1 MSDDPEGFTAAD
13 ETVTVRR
20 HRRHDMKPRFEPYV
34 DHWGHWPEYAIE
46 AGCLALFMLSAAGF
60 STLLQHPASPVA
72 GALAAWP
79 AGPAA
84 HRVPMALAMGLT
96 AIGLIY
102 SPLGA
107 RSGAHMNPSLTLTF
121 YRLGRISGRDATGYI
136 LGQFAGG
143 AIGIVAA
150 SLLLHGLPGD
160 PSVNYA
166 ATVPGAAGAAA
177 AFAAEAGISFLMMSV
192 VLVGSNTPSLARYT
206 GLFAGALVAIYIVFE
221 APLSGMSM
229 NPARTLGSNVL
240 ARSTESLWIYFT
252 APPLGML
259 LAAEAYA
266 RLRGLPRV
274 ACAKLNHPAAGRC
287 IFCTET
293 QA

>member
-1 MSDDPEGFTAAD
+1 MSEDLDGFTTRD
-13 ETVTVRR
+13 ETVPACR
-20 HRRHDMKPRFEPYV
+20 HRTLDMKPRF
-34 DHWGHWPEYAIE
+34 DHWREYAIE
-46 AGCLALFMLSAAGF
+46 AACLALFMLSATGF
-60 STLLQHPASPVA
+60 STLLQHPASPVSA
-72 GALAAWP
+72 ALAAWP

-84 HRVPMALAMGLT
+84 HRVPMGLAMGLT
-96 AIGLIY
+96 AIALIY

-121 YRLGRISGRDATGYI
+121 YRLGKVSGRDAAGYV
-136 LGQFAGG
+136 LAQFVGG

-150 SLLLHGLPGD
+150 SLLLRGLPGD

-166 ATVPGAAGAAA
+166 ATVPGAGGAAA
-177 AFAAEAGISFLMMSV
+177 AFAAEAGISFLLMSV
-192 VLVGSNTPSLARYT
+192 VLAVSNTPRLARYT
-206 GLFAGALVAIYIVFE
+206 GLFAGALVALYVVVE

-240 ARSTESLWIYFT
+240 AHSTESLWIYFT

-259 LAAEAYA
+259 LAAETYA
-266 RLRGLPRV
+266 RVRGRHRV
-274 ACAKLNHPAAGRC
+274 SCAKLNHPATGRC

>member
-1 MSDDPEGFTAAD
+1 MSEDLDGFTTRD
-13 ETVTVRR
+13 ETVPACR
-20 HRRHDMKPRFEPYV
+20 HRTLDMKPRF
-34 DHWGHWPEYAIE
+34 DHWREYAIE
-46 AGCLALFMLSAAGF
+46 AACLALFMLSATGF
-60 STLLQHPASPVA
+60 STLLQHPASPVSA
-72 GALAAWP
+72 ALAAWP

-84 HRVPMALAMGLT
+84 HRVPMGLAMGLT
-96 AIGLIY
+96 AIALIY

-107 RSGAHMNPSLTLTF
+107 RSGAHMNPSL
-121 YRLGRISGRDATGYI
+121 A
-136 LGQFAGG
+136 QFAGG

-150 SLLLHGLPGD
+150 SLLLRGLPGD

-166 ATVPGAAGAAA
+166 ATVPGAGGAAA
-177 AFAAEAGISFLMMSV
+177 AFAAEAGISFLLMSV
-192 VLVGSNTPSLARYT
+192 VLAVSNTPRLARYT
-206 GLFAGALVAIYIVFE
+206 GLFAGALVALYVVVE

-240 ARSTESLWIYFT
+240 AHSTESLWIYFT

-259 LAAEAYA
+259 LAAETYA
-266 RLRGLPRV
+266 RVRGRHRV
-274 ACAKLNHPAAGRC
+274 SCAKLNHPATGRC